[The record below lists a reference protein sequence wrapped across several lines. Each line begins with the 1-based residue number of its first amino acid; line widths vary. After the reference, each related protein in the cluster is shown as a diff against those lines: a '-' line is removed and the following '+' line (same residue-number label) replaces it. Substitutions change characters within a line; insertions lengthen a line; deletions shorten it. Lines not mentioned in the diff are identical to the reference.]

1 MVSILLQRRNIIKC
15 IFKQQLPTPALQI
28 PARPPVFLHLIGEE
42 CAGTPQVGLKN
53 AEFPYYFRRSQMT
66 LVSYILSLVDHCYS
80 FIKQRNGKV
89 RDLTISFFYH
99 FYYVAR
105 KYANR
110 FITAIVSLIHG
121 KKKGEFW
128 PIIQILRGLA

>member
-1 MVSILLQRRNIIKC
+1 
-15 IFKQQLPTPALQI
+15 
-28 PARPPVFLHLIGEE
+28 
-42 CAGTPQVGLKN
+42 
-53 AEFPYYFRRSQMT
+53 MT

-105 KYANR
+105 KHANR
-110 FITAIVSLIHG
+110 FITATVLSDPLE
-121 KKKGEFW
+121 KKENSG
-128 PIIQILRGLA
+128 PSYRS